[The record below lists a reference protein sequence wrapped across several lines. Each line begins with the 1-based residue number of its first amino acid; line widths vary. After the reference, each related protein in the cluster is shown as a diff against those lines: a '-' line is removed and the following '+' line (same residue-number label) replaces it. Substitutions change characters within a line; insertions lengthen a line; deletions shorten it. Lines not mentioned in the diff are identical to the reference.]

1 MRFDPENQPGIANL
15 LTIMSSL
22 SGEAIETIVE
32 RFAGKGYG
40 EFKSAVAD
48 VVCAELERIQAR
60 YNEIINST
68 LIEETLAEGAR
79 QGAAAGQPQAGKGPA
94 QNRP

>member
-1 MRFDPENQPGIANL
+1 
-15 LTIMSSL
+15 MSSL

-48 VVCAELERIQAR
+48 VVCAEPGKNSAR

-68 LIEETLAEGAR
+68 LIEETLAEGAV
-79 QGAAAGQPQAGKGPA
+79 KA
-94 QNRP
+94 QRLASRKRKRSSAKSVLSSANDKRTASAVRSLG